1 MSHTEK
7 NTARSA
13 ASYLEPILHSYGGGA
28 PPPPVIPTGFDFLDQ
43 AMGGW
48 RSGLHLLAGEP
59 GCGKSALALHSAQAA
74 ARAGYPVLYLAFEAQ
89 PEFLVLRMLCQHAGW
104 DQRMALDGGIERAEM
119 VRAASETEEAMNRIA
134 IVPADPT
141 LDTKVVE
148 DLVRGR
154 VAASE
159 QEHCLIIIDYLQVW
173 AAGTRQFS
181 EFRHEIAK
189 LTSSLRQ
196 LALELSSP
204 VLAISSQN
212 RLSQGEPNLN
222 SLEGTSDLEYSA
234 DSVCFLIHVE
244 RSASQRG
251 YLAPEESLRKS
262 RTVSLSLRKNHFGEV
277 GSRVI
282 KFLPQSG
289 AFDEESMQRTSP
301 SVYSV

>member
-1 MSHTEK
+1 MQT
-7 NTARSA
+7 
-13 ASYLEPILHSYGGGA
+13 YGGGA
-28 PPPPVIPTGFDFLDQ
+28 AIPPVIPTGFDFLDQ

-48 RSGLHLLAGEP
+48 RAGLHLLAGEP

-74 ARAGYPVLYLAFEAQ
+74 ANAGYPVLYLAFEAE
-89 PEFLVLRMLCQHAGW
+89 PKFLVLRMMCQYAGW
-104 DQRMALDGGIERAEM
+104 DQRVALDGGIERADM
-119 VRAASETEEAMNRIA
+119 VRVSAETEEALDRIA

-141 LDTKVVE
+141 LEAQVVE

-154 VAASE
+154 IAASDHK
-159 QEHCLIIIDYLQVW
+159 HCLIVIDYLQVW
-173 AAGTRQFS
+173 AAGTRKFS

-196 LALELSSP
+196 LALDLSSP

-262 RTVSLSLRKNHFGEV
+262 RTVSLSLRKNHFGEL

-289 AFDEESMQRTSP
+289 AFDEESMQRNSP
-301 SVYSV
+301 SVYSA

>member
-1 MSHTEK
+1 MHRTEK
-7 NTARSA
+7 NTARTA
-13 ASYLEPILHSYGGGA
+13 ASYIQPLLSNLGEGGLM
-28 PPPPVIPTGFDFLDQ
+28 PPVIPTGFTYLDQ

-48 RSGLHLLAGEP
+48 RSGLHLVAGEP
-59 GCGKSALALHSAQAA
+59 GCGKSALALHAAQAA
-74 ARAGYPVLYLAFEAQ
+74 AASGYPVLYLAFDAE
-89 PEFLVLRMLCQHAGW
+89 PEFLVLRMLCQHRDW
-104 DQRMALDGGIERAEM
+104 DQRLALDGGIEQPELL
-119 VRAASETEEAMNRIA
+119 RAAGEMTEVLDRIA
-134 IVPADPT
+134 IVPADPM
-141 LDTKVVE
+141 LDAAAVE

-154 VAASE
+154 IAASE
-159 QEHCLIIIDYLQVW
+159 RKHCLVIIDYLQVW

-189 LTSSLRQ
+189 LTTALRQ
-196 LALELSSP
+196 LALDLSSP

-212 RLSQGEPNLN
+212 RLSQGEPTLS

-277 GSRVI
+277 GSRVV
-282 KFLPQSG
+282 KFMPQSG
-289 AFDEESMQRTSP
+289 AFDEESMLRTTQAMG
-301 SVYSV
+301 